1 MYKPHYFSL
10 RFENLKG
17 ILGQLWHCAGDTV
30 NGIPIVCS
38 GKSDVPTSSCSIYSN
53 GNWIKYIKPISNRV
67 YKASSVSLTNSLFV
81 TGGSN
86 SNCGTFCFNS
96 DDFVS
101 TTNLVFTNGAIKN
114 GTNMPE
120 RIANH
125 CMAKMYDGKVAAI
138 IGGK

>member
-1 MYKPHYFSL
+1 M
-10 RFENLKG
+10 
-17 ILGQLWHCAGDTV
+17 WHCTGDTV

-38 GKSDVPTSSCSIYSN
+38 GKSDVPTSSCSIYLN
-53 GNWIKYIKPISNRV
+53 GNWIKYIQPISNRV

-86 SNCGTFCFNS
+86 SNSGTYS
-96 DDFVS
+96 LYPDDFVS
-101 TTNLVFTNGAIKN
+101 TTNLVFTNGTIKN

-120 RIANH
+120 RIAKH
-125 CMAKMYDGKVAAI
+125 CMAKMYGGKVAAI